1 MRWCV
6 VTLFALVAVSSAR
19 HISLEDVI
27 EMEQNG
33 AHGYLNRVG
42 IPLAEKIR
50 KAEEVGQDASRIVG
64 GSFAA
69 TGQFPY
75 QAGLLL
81 HLPNAT
87 PFGGGVLI
95 SNRRVLTAAHN
106 FNDAIVSV
114 TRVTVVLGSTT
125 IFSGGTRI
133 STNSYVLHESYNAAT
148 VRNDIAMVN
157 LPSAVGFSNTIAA
170 IALPSGSQLNENFV
184 GSTAVASG
192 FGKTADIGGVVAN
205 QRLSFVNLPVISNSD
220 CSRVYANYHST
231 NICTSRAGGRNIC
244 TGDSGGPLAVTRNN
258 RPVLIGITSFGHWR
272 GCQAGEPSAYARVT
286 SFMSWIQR
294 RL

>member
-1 MRWCV
+1 MRWFV

-27 EMEQNG
+27 EFEENSVY
-33 AHGYLNRVG
+33 GYLNRVG
-42 IPLAEKIR
+42 LPLAEKIR
-50 KAEEVGQDASRIVG
+50 AAEEEGQDASRIVG

-69 TGQFPY
+69 AGQFPY

-81 HLPNAT
+81 HLPNST

-106 FNDAIVSV
+106 FHDAVVSV

-133 STNSYVLHESYNAAT
+133 STNSYVLHGSYNAAT

-205 QRLSFVNLPVISNSD
+205 QRLSFVNLPVISDSD
-220 CSRVYANYHST
+220 CSRVYGNYHST
-231 NICTSRAGGRNIC
+231 NICTSGAGGRNIC

-272 GCQAGEPSAYARVT
+272 GCQVGEPSAYARVT
-286 SFMSWIQR
+286 SFMSWIQS